1 MSENWKIYA
10 FADEASPELDGQ
22 IAALQRN
29 KLLGPELRGVN
40 GKSVTEL
47 TADEAREVRRRLD
60 DAGLTVWSLGSPIG
74 KITLDDDFEAHLE
87 LLRHTLEL
95 GNILGAEAIRLFSF
109 YPGEGQRIEDCFGQ
123 VGERMGRML
132 DVIADSGILP
142 CHENEKGIFG
152 YNADGCLKL
161 HKTFPALQAVFDPAN
176 FIQSG
181 QATLPAWEQLHEY
194 VAYFHVKDAFA
205 DGSVVPAGC
214 GEGHVE
220 ELLRAYREQGGY
232 RLTVEPHLTVF
243 DGLKALERA
252 GEESAVGRRYSY
264 PSADAA
270 FDAATTA
277 LRGILA
283 AF

>member
-22 IAALQRN
+22 IAALLRN
-29 KLLGPELRGVN
+29 NMLGPELRGVN
-40 GKSVTEL
+40 GRNITEL
-47 TADEAREVRRRLD
+47 TAAEAREVRRRLD

-109 YPGEGQRIEDCFGQ
+109 YPGEGQKIEDCFGQ
-123 VGERMGRML
+123 VSDRMGRML
-132 DVIADSGILP
+132 DVIAGSGLLA

-152 YNADGCLKL
+152 YNADGCLRL
-161 HKTFPALQAVFDPAN
+161 HRAFPALRAVFDPAN

-181 QATLPAWEQLHEY
+181 QATLPAWEQLHGY
-194 VAYFHVKDAFA
+194 VAYFHVKDAFS
-205 DGSVVPAGC
+205 DGSVVPAGY
-214 GEGHVE
+214 GEGHVK
-220 ELLRAYREQGGY
+220 ELLRAYRTEGGY

-243 DGLKALERA
+243 SGLKALERA
-252 GEESAVGRRYSY
+252 GEESAIGQKYSY

-270 FDAATTA
+270 FDAAAAA
-277 LRGILA
+277 LQDILA
-283 AF
+283 DI